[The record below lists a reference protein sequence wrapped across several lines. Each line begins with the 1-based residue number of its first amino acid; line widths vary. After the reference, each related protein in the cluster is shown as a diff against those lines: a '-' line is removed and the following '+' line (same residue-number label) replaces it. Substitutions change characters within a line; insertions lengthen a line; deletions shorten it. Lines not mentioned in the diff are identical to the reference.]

1 MNIMGPKEE
10 VTLDSLRLE
19 PLRDGDEHHN
29 MDGVEFDDGRIITR
43 AAARIQSL
51 GAAAE
56 TIDRISSSKYQ
67 EVAKDHL
74 GGYQNRKTQCSDF
87 NTALTQF
94 DCSPSHV
101 RCCIQYD
108 DTAAMK

>member
-1 MNIMGPKEE
+1 MRLEEEE

-19 PLRDGDEHHN
+19 PLRDDEHHN
-29 MDGVEFDDGRIITR
+29 KGDGRIITW
-43 AAARIQSL
+43 AAARTQSL

-56 TIDRISSSKYQ
+56 TMDRISSSKYQ
-67 EVAKDHL
+67 EEATKAHL
-74 GGYQNRKTQCSDF
+74 GGYQNRETQCSDF
-87 NTALTQF
+87 NAALTQF
-94 DCSPSHV
+94 GCPLFHV